1 MNLGL
6 DIAAYNDKLGEQE
19 QGIAL
24 ELCALIS
31 KNLPAAEGKVWHGHP
46 VWFIDGNPIV
56 GYSLKKSGIEMLFWS
71 GQSFKS
77 DALRAIGKFKA
88 AALSIPNKEALD
100 PTLITALLIEA
111 KSIQWDY
118 ANLPKKRELEKLADF

>member
-1 MNLGL
+1 MNLGS

-19 QGIAL
+19 RDIAL
-24 ELCALIS
+24 ELCALIA
-31 KNLPAAEGKVWHGHP
+31 KNLPEAEGKVWHGHP
-46 VWFIDGNPIV
+46 VWFMDGNPIV

-77 DALRAIGKFKA
+77 DALRALGKFKA

-100 PTLITALLIEA
+100 PTLITALLSEA
-111 KSIQWDY
+111 NSIQWDY
-118 ANLPKKRELEKLADF
+118 ANLPKKRELEKLSDF